1 MLSLFCGR
9 RQDRIKGL
17 CWEGDGFFLL
27 YKRLENGAFRWP
39 RNKVEVIQLTP
50 QLYRWLMEGLKNEQ
64 LKANKS
70 VSGLSVI

>member
-1 MLSLFCGR
+1 M
-9 RQDRIKGL
+9 
-17 CWEGDGFFLL
+17 L